1 MENKEIT
8 VDFQTAFNIGI
19 LEFDKKI
26 TAAEL
31 EVARLK
37 NERAN
42 FIFDK
47 NVQCILNAKQQE
59 KANEKEQQH

>member
-1 MENKEIT
+1 MENKEIK

-26 TAAEL
+26 TEAEL
-31 EVARLK
+31 KVSQLK

-59 KANEKEQQH
+59 NATDETSKV